1 MTIKGL
7 IFDFDGTIQDTEVPE
22 YEVWKTIYQQYNCP
36 LPISDYRV
44 CIGTPVSGF
53 DIIAN
58 LQKKIGK
65 TVNTQ
70 AIKAFYDRVSHE
82 RIVNEPIKAGVM
94 DYIQYA
100 LKNNLKLAVASSS
113 PFSWVGKHL
122 SRLKI
127 DHHFNAILSQDDVER
142 VKPDPELYN
151 QALEKLGIQPH
162 EAIAFEDSIFGV
174 QAAKNAGIFCVAI
187 PSVLLPIE
195 EFTHA
200 DYVVESLAEL
210 PIQELLSL
218 IETTNQLQAKRS

>member
-22 YEVWKTIYQQYNCP
+22 YQVWKTIYQQYNCQ
-36 LPISDYRV
+36 LPVSDYRV

-53 DIIAN
+53 DIISN
-58 LQKKIGK
+58 LQEKIGK
-65 TVNTQ
+65 PVNTQ

-82 RIVNEPIKAGVM
+82 RIINEPIKAGVM

-100 LKNNLKLAVASSS
+100 RKNGLKLAVASSS
-113 PFSWVGKHL
+113 PISWVGKHL

-127 DHHFNAILSQDDVER
+127 DHHFNAILSQDDVDH

-151 QALEKLGIQPH
+151 LALERLGIQPH

-187 PSVLLPIE
+187 PSALLPVE
-195 EFTHA
+195 EFQHA
-200 DYVVESLAEL
+200 DLIVKSLAEL
-210 PIQELLSL
+210 PIKDLFTHFNS
-218 IETTNQLQAKRS
+218 TNQLQVKHS

>member
-1 MTIKGL
+1 MTIKSL

-22 YEVWKTIYQQYNCP
+22 YEVWKTIYRQYNCQI
-36 LPISDYRV
+36 PISDYRV
-44 CIGTPVSGF
+44 CIGTPVSGL

-58 LQKKIGK
+58 LQKIIGK
-65 TVNTQ
+65 PINTQ

-82 RIVNEPIKAGVM
+82 KIMNEPIKAGVM

-100 LKNNLKLAVASSS
+100 LDHDLKLAVASSS
-113 PFSWVGKHL
+113 PISWVGKHL

-127 DHHFNAILSQDDVER
+127 DHHFNAILTQDDVEH

-151 QALEKLGIQPH
+151 LALEKLGIQPH

-187 PSVLLPIE
+187 PSALLPIE

-200 DYVVESLAEL
+200 DVITKSLAEL
-210 PIQELLSL
+210 PIKKLLTHIEL
-218 IETTNQLQAKRS
+218 TNQLQVK